1 MILQSVLVCIERV
14 YFKAEGQYYMLC
26 PKHWAIYIL
35 TTKDC
40 DLISISTKWHPFLQP
55 YVSHSISNI
64 SKRDVVWSV
73 LMLMLCCSDFTWV
86 QCDRHLVRSWTDNL
100 RRKNLKKKS
109 FSRWVLDK
117 SSFVYNWDFPPW
129 HEAAWW
135 LQWWWPNHGR
145 CHQDHGGKWG
155 WPEEKEKLQHPRSWF
170 RGHDMMQWSTL
181 IMYDQQHFIATIID
195 LQLW

>member
-1 MILQSVLVCIERV
+1 MYLTVFQIFPSV
-14 YFKAEGQYYMLC
+14 
-26 PKHWAIYIL
+26 
-35 TTKDC
+35 
-40 DLISISTKWHPFLQP
+40 
-55 YVSHSISNI
+55 
-64 SKRDVVWSV
+64 DVVLSV

-86 QCDRHLVRSWTDNL
+86 QCDWHLVRSWTDNL

-155 WPEEKEKLQHPRSWF
+155 WPEEKEKLQHPRSWLVNLSLEPCAWQ
-170 RGHDMMQWSTL
+170 RQRR
-181 IMYDQQHFIATIID
+181 QRD
-195 LQLW
+195 LAFLSELVPSLWAEIQKAEMRKIGGRWNDRNYGV